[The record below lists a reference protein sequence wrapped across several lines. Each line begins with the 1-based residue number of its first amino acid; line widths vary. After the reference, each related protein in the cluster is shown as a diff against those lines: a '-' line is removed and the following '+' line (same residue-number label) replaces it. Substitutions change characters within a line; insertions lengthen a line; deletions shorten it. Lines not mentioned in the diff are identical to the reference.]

1 MDLGTSVYGRE
12 RTLLCQPRRWSNNSS
27 LLKNPPTPLIS
38 LSIRDN
44 MVWLLPVYKSVSY
57 RPFGLSL
64 LIFCHYPS
72 LSLILFPIPLWGY
85 FLYSAFNTIIHVKG
99 SISDEVI
106 PTLCT
111 MILLWKIKYTMRL
124 YLGVTEVCKWGH
136 GFLKNKQF
144 EITIYSRQF
153 FL

>member
-1 MDLGTSVYGRE
+1 MYLLWSNVDLGSSVWKRGHFCASQGVGQTIARLPTKE
-12 RTLLCQPRRWSNNSS
+12 A
-27 LLKNPPTPLIS
+27 PPLLIS

-57 RPFGLSL
+57 RPLGLSL

-72 LSLILFPIPLWGY
+72 LCLILFPIPLWGY

-111 MILLWKIKYTMRL
+111 ILLLWNKIYYTTL
-124 YLGVTEVCKWGH
+124 LGGDW
-136 GFLKNKQF
+136 
-144 EITIYSRQF
+144 SM
-153 FL
+153 